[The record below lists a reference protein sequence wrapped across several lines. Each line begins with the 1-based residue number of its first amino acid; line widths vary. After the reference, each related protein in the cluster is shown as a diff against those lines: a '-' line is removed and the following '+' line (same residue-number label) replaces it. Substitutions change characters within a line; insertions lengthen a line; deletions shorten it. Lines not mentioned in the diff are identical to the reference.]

1 MSEPIL
7 LVVRRGA
14 LRRFATLQ
22 RRTSEMQV
30 QVIWDRRSKNRRVAD
45 THTASERR
53 TADRRQRDSYT
64 WSTAD
69 FLVAVPGKRS
79 SKSR

>member
-22 RRTSEMQV
+22 RRTSQMQV
-30 QVIWDRRSKNRRVAD
+30 QVIWDRRSKTRRVAD
-45 THTASERR
+45 TKTATERR
-53 TADRRQRDSYT
+53 SADRRQRDSYT
-64 WSTAD
+64 WKAAD
-69 FLVAVPGKRS
+69 FLVAVPGRPGK
-79 SKSR
+79 